1 MVDTVSEDHASKQD
15 HTIFICVSSKAKCP
29 AQSSQ
34 AKTICWMQEDRGP
47 GGRHHTG
54 QLLYVPPAPLS
65 HPFCVHLTGPHGSV
79 LISEASQWRGSQW
92 EALPGS
98 QRVKG
103 NWGLGTYSLGPYWW
117 VSKLLLP
124 LWQMLQVLWSCLLHT
139 LSLSLFLSLPSRLL
153 HPFDP
158 SGLGC

>member
-15 HTIFICVSSKAKCP
+15 HTIFFCVSSKAKCL

-34 AKTICWMQEDRGP
+34 AKTICWMQEDRGS
-47 GGRHHTG
+47 GGRHRFG

-98 QRVKG
+98 QRVRGK
-103 NWGLGTYSLGPYWW
+103 WGLGTYALGSYWC

-124 LWQMLQVLWSCLLHT
+124 LWQMIQVLWSCLLHT
-139 LSLSLFLSLPSRLL
+139 LSLSLFLSLPSCPL